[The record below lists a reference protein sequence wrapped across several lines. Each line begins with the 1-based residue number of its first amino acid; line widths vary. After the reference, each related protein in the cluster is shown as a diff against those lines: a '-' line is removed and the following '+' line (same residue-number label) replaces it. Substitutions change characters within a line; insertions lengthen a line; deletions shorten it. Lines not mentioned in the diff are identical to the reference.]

1 MVEITDIRIIYK
13 KLGKMKFV
21 SHLDINRF
29 FTRMLRKTK
38 LPIWYTEG
46 FNKRVYVNFALPLSL
61 GYESLYE
68 VMDFRITQNTELS
81 VIEEKLKE
89 VLPESIVLIKA
100 VYPKMKSKEIA
111 SAVYNIK
118 FYDVNLT
125 ESIKKLLEQEQLLTL
140 KKTKKGI
147 KEIDLKPNILKYE
160 VNKENENTVLMLK
173 LPAGNTLNINPSLIT
188 DIILKEYADG
198 SNNDICYSVTR
209 TVLLNEK
216 DEVFI

>member
-21 SHLDINRF
+21 SHLDMNRF

-160 VNKENENTVLMLK
+160 VNKEKGNTVLMLK

-188 DIILKEYADG
+188 DIILKECADG

>member
-21 SHLDINRF
+21 SHLDMNRF
-29 FTRMLRKTK
+29 FPRMLRKTK

-160 VNKENENTVLMLK
+160 VNKENGNTVLMLK

-188 DIILKEYADG
+188 DIILKECADG